1 MSSEDTKQVKKAKK
15 FYNVEFVI
23 RGWYEDSGCAQV
35 EATSKAEAREAFKK
49 LSMSELDSAIYH
61 NETGTYKNTR
71 PHVVEIYEDKWV

>member
-1 MSSEDTKQVKKAKK
+1 MSSGNIKRKKVKK

-49 LSMSELDSAIYH
+49 LSMSRLESAIYH
-61 NETGTYKNTR
+61 NETGIYKNTHPR
-71 PHVVEIYEDKWV
+71 VVEVWEDTVL

>member
-1 MSSEDTKQVKKAKK
+1 MSSENTNSKKVKK

-49 LSMSELDSAIYH
+49 LSRSKLESAIYH
-61 NETGTYKNTR
+61 NETGEYKNTR
-71 PHVVEIYEDKWV
+71 PRVVEVWEDTVL